1 VGGDGRT
8 IEIHLLDFQGDLYGQ
23 RLRVDVLARLRDEE
37 KFESIEALKAQLSQD
52 ELQTRAVLSKFKS

>member
-8 IEIHLLDFQGDLYGQ
+8 IEIHLLDFKGDLYGQ
-23 RLRVDVLARLRDEE
+23 RIRVDVLARLRDEQ

-52 ELQTRAVLSKFKS
+52 ELQTRSVLSKFKS